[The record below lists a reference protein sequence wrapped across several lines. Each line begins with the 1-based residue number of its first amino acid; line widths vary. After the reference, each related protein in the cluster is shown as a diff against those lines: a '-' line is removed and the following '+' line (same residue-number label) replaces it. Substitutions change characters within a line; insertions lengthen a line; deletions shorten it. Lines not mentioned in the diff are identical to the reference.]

1 MAIWSKKSDGGGPGD
16 QGAAATS
23 HVPGTM
29 PAGAAA
35 APPGELSSEARSNA
49 AAVSKAVMAT
59 FGQIATVLMRTPEYK
74 GYTLGDLEW
83 LAVPAVMT
91 GQFSLAE
98 AQSKATGMMAPV
110 GLVLW
115 ANVSAEI
122 DRRIRENPA
131 APIRLKPEEWKSGDI
146 LWVVD
151 AIGDPKILQAM
162 LEQTSAREW
171 KGRAANIRM
180 RAQDGS
186 MRIGQLTQRPPSTAA

>member
-1 MAIWSKKSDGGGPGD
+1 MAIWSKKSDGGSET
-16 QGAAATS
+16 AAADATAT
-23 HVPGTM
+23 HAAP
-29 PAGAAA
+29 AAA
-35 APPGELSSEARSNA
+35 SAPQGELSPEARQNA
-49 AAVSKAVMAT
+49 AAVSKAVMTT

-115 ANVSAEI
+115 ANVTPEI

-131 APIRLKPEEWKSGDI
+131 APIRLKQEEWKSGDI

-162 LEQTSAREW
+162 LEQTAAREW

-180 RAQDGS
+180 RTQDGS
-186 MRIGQLTQRPPSTAA
+186 MRVGQLTQRPPSTAA